1 MRRINPAS
9 SALAN
14 IVGRFVLTQI
24 CVGVIIVVVL
34 DHRINSNIAIGIEI
48 LMKKPCMLGQ
58 TVG

>member
-34 DHRINSNIAIGIEI
+34 DHRINSNIANGIEI